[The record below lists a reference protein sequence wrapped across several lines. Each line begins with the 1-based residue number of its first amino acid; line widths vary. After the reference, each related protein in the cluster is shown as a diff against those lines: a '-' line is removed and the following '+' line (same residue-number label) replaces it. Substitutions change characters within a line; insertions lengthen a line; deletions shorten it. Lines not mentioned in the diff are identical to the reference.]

1 MDAQL
6 TLQVSQGPAHVLVTL
21 VGDCDDS
28 TGRQFR
34 DGLISVVSRGTRRLI
49 VDLSGLGFLDSAGVH
64 VLLSIKTVL
73 SGRGGSLVL
82 VSPQPIVARV
92 LELMGADNVIPVAD
106 SVVEALA
113 YG

>member
-21 VGDCDDS
+21 AGDCDDS
-28 TGRQFR
+28 TRRQFR
-34 DGLISVVSRGTRRLI
+34 DGLISAVSPGTRRLI
-49 VDLSGLGFLDSAGVH
+49 VDLSALGFLDSAGVH
-64 VLLSIKTVL
+64 ALMSIKTTL

-82 VSPQPIVARV
+82 VSPRPIVARV
-92 LELMGADNVIPVAD
+92 LELMGADEVIPLVD
-106 SVVEALA
+106 SLAEALA